1 MMHGMAEETDD
12 MTGTPTRVLIADD
25 HPVFRDGLAS
35 LLEPLP
41 GIEVVARASDGHE
54 AVALAAESEPDVIV
68 MDVQMPGL
76 NGIEATRQ
84 VVADRPQVGVL
95 VLTMGEDDG
104 TVLSALRAGAR
115 GYLRKGAEQD
125 EIVRAI
131 ETVRGG
137 GVVFGASLAGRIA
150 EVLAPPAGAT
160 TRPFPELTERETEVL
175 DQIAAG
181 RNNGQIAAELFL
193 SPKTIRNNVSSIL
206 AKLQATD
213 RAEVIIRARDA
224 GLGVR
229 PEPPA

>member
-1 MMHGMAEETDD
+1 MTDA
-12 MTGTPTRVLIADD
+12 TAPIRVLIADD

-41 GIEVVARASDGHE
+41 EIDVVARASDGAQ
-54 AVALAAESEPDVIV
+54 AVALAAEHKPDVVV
-68 MDVQMPGL
+68 MDVQMPEL
-76 NGIEATRQ
+76 NGIEATRR
-84 VVADRPQVGVL
+84 VVADRPGTGVL

-131 ETVRGG
+131 TTVHAG
-137 GVVFGASLAGRIA
+137 GVVFGASLAARIA
-150 EVLAPPAGAT
+150 EVLSPAARPE
-160 TRPFPELTERETEVL
+160 RPFPELTERETEIL
-175 DQIAAG
+175 DRIAAG
-181 RNNGQIAAELFL
+181 RNNAQIAQELFL
-193 SPKTIRNNVSSIL
+193 SPKTIRNNVTSIL

-224 GLGVR
+224 GLGTDS
-229 PEPPA
+229 

>member
-1 MMHGMAEETDD
+1 MHGMADETDD

-54 AVALAAESEPDVIV
+54 AVALAAEHVPDVIV

-84 VVADRPQVGVL
+84 VVAHRPQVGVL

-150 EVLAPPAGAT
+150 EVLTPPAGAT

-175 DQIAAG
+175 DRIAAG

-193 SPKTIRNNVSSIL
+193 SPKTIRNNITSIL

-213 RAEVIIRARDA
+213 RADVIIRARDA
-224 GLGVR
+224 GLGR
-229 PEPPA
+229 QG